1 MKIGAKI
8 LSAGITAV
16 LLTSLGAAITVYAIS
31 KKNRVDALRHQMSAA
46 IQQGESVRDHF
57 DFLHLNGAF
66 NYATLIKAA
75 QEKFPGRS
83 LKDVYRDTAIY
94 KTIPVVAAW
103 ESVATLAKA
112 NDFKFVTPSRPGLPA
127 RNPKN
132 NNGTDYA
139 SAFAAFEKG
148 DAEYFARDDAKN
160 ELILARP
167 VRLSESCL
175 TCHGDPAHSA
185 TKDGLDPLGMPM
197 ENMKLGDLKGAFVLT
212 APLTNDPVVA
222 ASMRTIAIVSIGLL
236 LLIGSGLYWISR
248 YTIVRPLTHA
258 INRIE
263 GAMEETRGAADQIA
277 SASQQ
282 LAEGAT
288 EQAAA
293 IEETSASIEEITSMT
308 RRNADH
314 AVRAKEATTK
324 TRGAAEAGVSDMV
337 QMDKA
342 MAALKSSSDRVA
354 NIVKTID
361 EIAFQTNLLALNAAV
376 EAARAGEAGAGFAV
390 VADEVRSLDR
400 RSAES
405 AKETAV
411 RIQES
416 ITCSQNGVAI
426 SDKVS
431 RRFNEI
437 VISSR
442 EVDGLMADITTASK
456 EQNEGLVQLSTAA
469 VQLDKLTQR
478 NASTAEESASVSTQL
493 NTQVASTKTSVDDLF
508 ALVGRNQ

>member
-1 MKIGAKI
+1 MKIGTKI
-8 LSAGITAV
+8 LAAGICAV
-16 LLTSLGAAITVYAIS
+16 ILTSLGAVITVYAIS

-57 DFLHLNGAF
+57 DFLHRTGAF
-66 NYATLIKAA
+66 NYTALVKTA
-75 QEKFPGRS
+75 QEKFPGRP
-83 LKDVYRDTAIY
+83 LKDVYRETALY

-112 NDFKFVTPSRPGLPA
+112 NDFKFFTPSRPGLPA

-132 NNGTDYA
+132 DNGADYA
-139 SAFAAFEKG
+139 AAFTAFEKG
-148 DAEYFARDDAKN
+148 DAEYFSRDRAKN

-175 TCHGDPAHSA
+175 TCHGDPSHSA

-212 APLTNDPVVA
+212 VPLNDDPVVA
-222 ASMRTIAIVSIGLL
+222 ASMRTIAMVSVGLL
-236 LLIGSGLYWISR
+236 LVVASGLYWIGR
-248 YTIVRPLTHA
+248 YTILNPLTRA

-263 GAMEETRGAADQIA
+263 GAMEETRGASDQIA

-282 LAEGAT
+282 LADGAT
-288 EQAAA
+288 QQAAA
-293 IEETSASIEEITSMT
+293 IEETSASLEEITSMT
-308 RRNADH
+308 RRNAEH
-314 AVRAKEATTK
+314 AVLAKEATTK
-324 TRGAAEAGVSDMV
+324 TRDAAEAGVSDMV

-342 MAALKSSSDRVA
+342 MSALKSSSDRVA
-354 NIVKTID
+354 SIVKTID

-390 VADEVRSLDR
+390 VADEVRSLAR

-416 ITCSQNGVAI
+416 ITCSQNGVLI

-437 VISSR
+437 VVSSR
-442 EVDGLMADITTASK
+442 EVDSLMADITTASK
-456 EQNEGLVQLSTAA
+456 EQNEGLVQLSTSA
-469 VQLDKLTQR
+469 VQLDKLTQQ
-478 NASTAEESASVSTQL
+478 NASTAEESASVSAQL
-493 NTQVASTKTSVDDLF
+493 NVQVVATRNSVDDLF
-508 ALVGRNQ
+508 ALVGRDR